1 MSAVVSPGFSWS
13 AYMSVRKCLW
23 RKPASW
29 LVAVC
34 ERSENRGSGGGGWR
48 KGTKSCCAPVTGV
61 RKRSI
66 LRGYVPLGNLLTM
79 GYRFPLGP
87 LFWWPEKWR
96 GCSGKYLFS
105 RPFGEGGGTQVCKW
119 PKYIY
124 FWDNRWISSASHK
137 TSAGFRSTP
146 SQVYMYTYIHITH
159 MYVYI
164 HYIYIYIPYLSM
176 ATVRATKHLKKPS
189 EC

>member
-87 LFWWPEKWR
+87 LFWWPEKRR

-105 RPFGEGGGTQVCKW
+105 RPFGEGGVPRSVNGLNIYTFETTGGSHPRVTKQALAFVPPLLRYICIRIYILRICM
-119 PKYIY
+119 YIY
-124 FWDNRWISSASHK
+124 IL
-137 TSAGFRSTP
+137 
-146 SQVYMYTYIHITH
+146 YIYRFI
-159 MYVYI
+159 YI
-164 HYIYIYIPYLSM
+164 RIYIYILHIH
-176 ATVRATKHLKKPS
+176 T
-189 EC
+189 